1 MTTEQ
6 HPDGLPDDLTLLER
20 GWLSANNLV
29 LHGAPG
35 EGATVID
42 TGHSVHA
49 AQTVALVTRAL
60 NGEALARIVNTHL
73 HSDHCGGNA
82 ALRAAHPDAS
92 IWIAPGQAAAV
103 TGWDLDVL
111 TYRTTGQRCDRFR
124 HDAVLQPGEVL
135 RVGKRS
141 WDVLAAPGH
150 DPDSL
155 MLFDAQ
161 AGVLVSADALWHNGF
176 GVVFPELDGVDAFDE
191 VAAVLDLIERLDAR
205 TVIPGHGGAFTDVG
219 PALKRARQRLSKFVA
234 NPPLHARHAA
244 KVLLKYHVME
254 ERQQA
259 LEDLLIWAEG
269 TSLVLGTLGRAG
281 FHEPPRASC
290 QTLLAELVAVGALR
304 IDEQVVYDV

>member
-1 MTTEQ
+1 MTTAPL
-6 HPDGLPDDLTLLER
+6 PDGITLLER

-29 LHGAPG
+29 LHGVPG

-49 AQTVALVTRAL
+49 EQTVALVAHAL
-60 NGEALARIVNTHL
+60 GDEPLARIVNTHL

-82 ALRAAHPDAS
+82 ALQAAHRAS
-92 IWIAPGQAAAV
+92 LWIPPGQADAV
-103 TGWDLDVL
+103 TRWDLDDL
-111 TYRTTGQRCDRFR
+111 TYRITGQRCDRFL
-124 HDAVLQPGEVL
+124 HDGVLRPGDVL
-135 RVGKRS
+135 RVGRRC

-150 DPDSL
+150 DPASI
-155 MLFDAQ
+155 MLFDAE

-176 GVVFPELDGVDAFDE
+176 GVVFPELDGIDAFDD
-191 VAAVLDLIERLDAR
+191 VAEVLDLITRISPR
-205 TVIPGHGGAFTDVG
+205 VVIPGHGPAFTDVG

-269 TSLVLGTLGRAG
+269 TPLVIGTLGRAG
-281 FHEPPRASC
+281 FREPPRASC